1 MPRLSDVENE
11 VKLDRSVEASG
22 FSAEDERM
30 LLEVGAGVW
39 GEA

>member
-11 VKLDRSVEASG
+11 FKLDRSVEASG

-30 LLEVGAGVW
+30 LLEVGEGAR
-39 GEA
+39 GEV

>member
-1 MPRLSDVENE
+1 LR
-11 VKLDRSVEASG
+11 LDRSGGASG